1 MDGGKVGVDGTQ
13 VTANAAISSLEKI
26 QPVLSLEEYLKRLAS
41 EESGEQNPEDTEG
54 DGKAGAPRVAGDPN
68 FRGEKFS
75 NQTHR
80 SKTDPDARLYRKGPG
95 QETKLR
101 YMVHDVTHLK
111 SGVILATSA
120 SQANTMAERREALK
134 MLDRLRDTPVG
145 KLIKDLYAD
154 AQYGAGSFLY
164 EVLKR
169 EIEPWV
175 PVRKWKIEGVPTWK
189 RKTWDLGQIVKRK
202 RAVRAALARN
212 HVRRHLMGLRGQIA
226 KARTRIERTFAE
238 AKVCHGLGRARCRGL
253 NEIQIQADMTA
264 IVQNAKRLAG
274 WRRKRVRPAQAAAVV
289 QFGNSSSG
297 EVPAILRRFFAMLT
311 PDPCP
316 VG

>member
-1 MDGGKVGVDGTQ
+1 MAQCVSAGLVDGGKVGVDGTQ

-134 MLDRLRDTPVG
+134 MLDRLRDTPV
-145 KLIKDLYAD
+145 
-154 AQYGAGSFLY
+154 
-164 EVLKR
+164 
-169 EIEPWV
+169 
-175 PVRKWKIEGVPTWK
+175 RKWKIEGVPTWK

-274 WRRKRVRPAQAAAVV
+274 WRRKRVRLAQAAAVV